1 MEDIVKK
8 SLIWL
13 FYILS
18 LIIIVNYFCESF
30 CFFETIISNEPIEQK
45 VFYTFD
51 FKIIYFILPMLIG
64 YILSYNQFFYKERK
78 QTIFIGII
86 FTILFFIPSII
97 LSFNS
102 YYTGKY
108 IVFSCIVE
116 LLLLVRLCIFYSFI
130 VKSNFIK
137 LVFESFAL
145 LTIVSNFLFNI
156 LYINKMINAP
166 FHFYLLKIVFCILL
180 LSVLVFMFADFA
192 LTSKLLYK
200 FLLLLTCLGVF
211 LFGYND
217 FCSALKI
224 LIDLFIIKKEISD
237 LSLVGN
243 ETIKNLFS
251 FIGLAGL
258 IVTILFEMI
267 RDKISHNK
275 AAMRISQSSC
285 NTV

>member
-1 MEDIVKK
+1 MKEIVKK

-13 FYILS
+13 FYILC

-30 CFFETIISNEPIEQK
+30 CFFENIISNNPIKRK
-45 VFYTFD
+45 VFFTVD
-51 FKIIYFILPMLIG
+51 FKNICFILSMLIG
-64 YILSYNQFFYKERK
+64 YILSLNQFFYKERK
-78 QTIFIGII
+78 QKIFIGII

-102 YYTGKY
+102 YYTGKNV
-108 IVFSCIVE
+108 VFSCILE
-116 LLLLVRLCIFYSFI
+116 LLIIVRLSIFYSSD

-137 LVFESFAL
+137 LVFESLVL

-217 FCSALKI
+217 FCSALKT
-224 LIDLFIIKKEISD
+224 LIDLFIMKKEISD

-267 RDKISHNK
+267 RDKKKQNFTMTS
-275 AAMRISQSSC
+275 
-285 NTV
+285 

>member
-1 MEDIVKK
+1 MKEIVKK

-13 FYILS
+13 FYILC

-30 CFFETIISNEPIEQK
+30 CFFENIISNNPIKRK
-45 VFYTFD
+45 VFFTVD
-51 FKIIYFILPMLIG
+51 FKNICFILPMLIG
-64 YILSYNQFFYKERK
+64 YILSLNQFFYKERK
-78 QTIFIGII
+78 QKIFIGII

-102 YYTGKY
+102 YYTGKNV
-108 IVFSCIVE
+108 VFSCIVE
-116 LLLLVRLCIFYSFI
+116 LLIIVRLSIFYSSD
-130 VKSNFIK
+130 VKSCFIK
-137 LVFESFAL
+137 LIFESLAL
-145 LTIVSNFLFNI
+145 LQIVSNFLFNI
-156 LYINKMINAP
+156 LYFDKMINVP

-180 LSVLVFMFADFA
+180 LSVLVFIFADFV

-200 FLLLLTCLGVF
+200 FLLILTCLGVF
-211 LFGYND
+211 IFCYND

-224 LIDLFIIKKEISD
+224 LIDLFIMKKEISD

-267 RDKISHNK
+267 RDKKKPNFTMTS
-275 AAMRISQSSC
+275 
-285 NTV
+285 